1 MARKALLVGINNY
14 PYGDDDD
21 LRGCV
26 NDAKGWYQVLKDHYS
41 FAARDMKLLT
51 NSKAKRKDIVRELQW
66 LLKSAKT
73 GDVLVFANSSHG
85 TNEKDTD
92 NDEPDG
98 FDEALCPYDTDD
110 NVLLDDDIRELIS
123 TVGSGVRLCVISD
136 SCHSGTVT
144 RALPG
149 RTNRSAKLRRAR
161 YLSPETRGKVGVPNP
176 ATRSIQKRQKLPEES
191 MTELLLS
198 GCTAR
203 ESSYDDQFGKVFHG
217 ALTYY
222 ALETLRERQYKVTW
236 KELHSA
242 VLRKLHANDY
252 DQSPRLE
259 GKAARKARQIFT

>member
-26 NDAKGWYQVLKDHYS
+26 NDAKGWYQVLKDHYD
-41 FAARDMKLLT
+41 FAARDMRLLT
-51 NSKAKRKDIVRELQW
+51 NSKARRKDIVRELKW
-66 LLKSAKT
+66 LLKRAKT

-123 TVGSGVRLCVISD
+123 TVPSGVRLSIISD

-144 RALPG
+144 RLRPG
-149 RTNRSAKLRRAR
+149 RTTSRRRR
-161 YLSPETRGKVGVPNP
+161 YLSPEKRGKVGVVNP
-176 ATRSIQKRQKLPEES
+176 AARSIQRRKKFPEES

-198 GCTAR
+198 GCKPR
-203 ESSYDDQFGKVFHG
+203 ESSYDDQFGNVFHG
-217 ALTYY
+217 ALTFY
-222 ALETLRERQYKVTW
+222 ALETLREKNYKVTW
-236 KELHSA
+236 KDLHKA
-242 VLRKLHANDY
+242 VLKKLHANEY

-259 GKAARKARQIFT
+259 GRAARKARQVFT